1 MCRPGTRVIPL
12 GGRTTCITSRPR
24 SPVGAVRCGSRRRR
38 ARNSGRATPSLR
50 HEPGVALSSWSTLHF
65 HPVRRAASLDED
77 SFLCIHTK
85 APSLSSLPWTELIS
99 RPDVPPT
106 RSGIVRVCNL
116 TGSTRTAALATLPEI
131 LLAGWAELSVGSGMP
146 GIQRELRQ
154 FKKKFSS
161 ERLKV
166 RVLGD
171 PPRTSFLRACQD
183 SQAAIVHISPPSL
196 IRDSS
201 GLAIP
206 VTADVNEPQP
216 EAQPFGK
223 VGLNVLVNT
232 LKNNS
237 QLGLMVVNSC
247 SSGLVGCGSISRDLN
262 VAALGWPAQVRD
274 DTAADFTFYFYE
286 RLLEGLTPAKAIQSF
301 AKAVWS
307 RQALIEFPIL
317 WLPSPE
323 WLAWSPLGEAL
334 TPSVQTDDS
343 LRPKPPRARKAG
355 SRAAEHNQDS
365 ATAPTISRPQN
376 IQMEFRPRVAINP
389 ALLVNGLHPI
399 AHLSIDSPE
408 EQTVHLCI
416 TCDTGGG
423 LSAYRQMVTL
433 KRGTNPVPVEEI
445 HFPAL
450 HELIDRHAHRR
461 RVSFT
466 ATIVDLNKNELFGET
481 RTAVWMSATE
491 WLDQEATWAFVPAFV
506 NPLSEGVLQVFGEA
520 TKVLRTL
527 GTPSDAFRGYSSPV
541 ATQMRAIYQTIRDH
555 GNGITYISPP
565 GSPVFEGASKQPAGQ
580 VVRTHGEV
588 LQHRLGTCHDLA
600 LLLGACAEYVGIR
613 ALIALLP
620 GHTLFGYWT
629 AANHQVDYWKT
640 ETKLRTGKD
649 GEDWTITNRSKL
661 LTLIDEQKVVMV
673 EATCVCEKGK
683 TFEEACAAG
692 AEKLRSDGMDAAIDI
707 YAARRRVQPV

>member
-1 MCRPGTRVIPL
+1 MNLQTLELTVSGDHIHFNVIGFSSYRGGNVSLAIDLAKQLNDLEYAETSERLRVLQPYTDAL
-12 GGRTTCITSRPR
+12 VP
-24 SPVGAVRCGSRRRR
+24 AEF
-38 ARNSGRATPSLR
+38 ATWYR
-50 HEPGVALSSWSTLHF
+50 DWS
-65 HPVRRAASLDED
+65 SLDED

-85 APSLSSLPWTELIS
+85 VFSLSSLPWTELII
-99 RPDVPPT
+99 RPDVPPA
-106 RSGIVRVCNL
+106 RSGIVRVCNVQ
-116 TGSTRTAALATLPEI
+116 GNAASATLTLPPEI
-131 LLAGWAELSVGSGMP
+131 LLAGWAELGVGSGMP
-146 GIQRELRQ
+146 GIRRELRQ
-154 FKKKFSS
+154 FREKFNS
-161 ERLKV
+161 ERLGVKV
-166 RVLGD
+166 LAD
-171 PPRTSFLRACQD
+171 PPRTLFINACKD
-183 SQAAIVHISPPSL
+183 SHAAIVHISPPSL
-196 IRDSS
+196 VRDNSD
-201 GLAIP
+201 LAIP
-206 VTADVNEPQP
+206 VTADVDKPRP
-216 EAQPFGK
+216 DAHAFGQ
-223 VGLNVLVNT
+223 VGLSILVKT

-237 QLGLMVVNSC
+237 QLGLVVVNSC
-247 SSGLVGCGSISRDLN
+247 ASGLVGCATISRDLN

-307 RQALIEFPIL
+307 PQALLEFPVL

-323 WLAWSPLGEAL
+323 WLVWSPLNNAPATTVQPGESL
-334 TPSVQTDDS
+334 QPNPSRT
-343 LRPKPPRARKAG
+343 
-355 SRAAEHNQDS
+355 HQDS
-365 ATAPTISRPQN
+365 ATAPPIPRPQN
-376 IQMEFRPRVAINP
+376 VQMEFRPREAINP

-423 LSAYRQMVTL
+423 LSAYRQMVAL
-433 KRGTNPVPVEEI
+433 KRGTNPVSVEEI

-481 RTAVWMSATE
+481 RTALWMSATE

-506 NPLSEGVLQVFGEA
+506 NPLSDGVLKVFEEA

-527 GTPSDAFRGYSSPV
+527 GTPRDAFSGYSDVNPLPV
-541 ATQMRAIYQTIRDH
+541 TTQMRAIYQTIRDH

-565 GSPVFEGASKQPAGQ
+565 GSPVFEGASKHAVGQ
-580 VVRTHGEV
+580 TVRTHGEV
-588 LQHRLGTCHDLA
+588 IQHRLGTCHDLA

-620 GHTLFGYWT
+620 GHTLFGFWT
-629 AANHQVDYWKT
+629 AANHQGDFWRT
-640 ETKLRTGKD
+640 EKKLRTGKD
-649 GEDWTITNRSKL
+649 GEEWTITNISKL
-661 LTLIDEQKVVMV
+661 LTLLDEQQVVMV
-673 EATCVCEKGK
+673 EATNVCDKSK
-683 TFEEACAAG
+683 TFDEACTAG
-692 AEKLRSDGMDAAIDI
+692 ADKLRENGMDAAIDI

>member
-1 MCRPGTRVIPL
+1 VK
-12 GGRTTCITSRPR
+12 
-24 SPVGAVRCGSRRRR
+24 GS
-38 ARNSGRATPSLR
+38 
-50 HEPGVALSSWSTLHF
+50 
-65 HPVRRAASLDED
+65 AASTAL
-77 SFLCIHTK
+77 TK
-85 APSLSSLPWTELIS
+85 P
-99 RPDVPPT
+99 
-106 RSGIVRVCNL
+106 
-116 TGSTRTAALATLPEI
+116 PEI

-154 FKKKFSS
+154 FREKFNS
-161 ERLKV
+161 ERLRV
-166 RVLGD
+166 RVLAD
-171 PPRTSFLRACQD
+171 PPRTSFMDACQD

-196 IRDSS
+196 IRDNS

-206 VTADVNEPQP
+206 VTADGNKPQP
-216 EAQPFGK
+216 AAQAFGQ
-223 VGLNVLVNT
+223 VGLNILVET
-232 LKNNS
+232 LKSNS

-247 SSGLVGCGSISRDLN
+247 ASGLVGCGTISRELN

-307 RQALIEFPIL
+307 LQALLEFPVL

-323 WLAWSPLGEAL
+323 WLAWSPLDEAAAPTMRSEESVRSKPSRVHKATRA
-334 TPSVQTDDS
+334 TP
-343 LRPKPPRARKAG
+343 P
-355 SRAAEHNQDS
+355 NQNS
-365 ATAPTISRPQN
+365 ATATPVSRPQN

-423 LSAYRQMVTL
+423 LSAYRQMLAL
-433 KRGTNPVPVEEI
+433 KRGTNPISVEEI

-450 HELIDRHAHRR
+450 HELIDRRALRR

-506 NPLSEGVLQVFGEA
+506 NPLSEGVLKVFGEA

-527 GTPSDAFRGYSSPV
+527 GTPSDVFSGYLNVNISPV

-565 GSPVFEGASKQPAGQ
+565 GSPVFEGASKQSVGQ
-580 VVRTHGEV
+580 IVRTHGEV
-588 LQHRLGTCHDLA
+588 IQHQLGTCHDLA

-629 AANHQVDYWKT
+629 AANHQVDYWKM

-649 GEDWTITNRSKL
+649 GEDWTITNSSKL
-661 LTLIDEQKVVMV
+661 LTLLDEQKVVMV
-673 EATCVCEKGK
+673 EATSVCEKSK
-683 TFEEACAAG
+683 TFDEACTAG
-692 AEKLRSDGMDAAIDI
+692 AEKLRKDGMDAAIDI